1 MKALIYR
8 KFGNSDVLEWVT
20 NWPIPEPGANEL
32 LIRVFAGGINPKDV
46 LLRKGKF
53 SKTLARKSLPR
64 VSGFDVAGEIVK
76 IDKGTNRFKIGD
88 FVFGMTNRFI
98 GGVHAELVV
107 LNENEIE
114 LKPENL
120 TMIEAAAIPLAA
132 QTALQALRDL
142 GKVGNGSHVMING
155 ASGGVGHFAVQIAKA
170 LGSIVVATCSKKNSE
185 FVYSLGADKV
195 IDYTKTS
202 ATEIQG
208 QFDCVFDVFGQYN
221 ANDFLKLLSPKGV
234 YVSTIP
240 KFSTLRGE
248 VMARLG
254 ISKRSRL
261 VYVKSNCKDLSIL
274 SGWSTANKLKP
285 NIDKVYKFEEASFAH
300 KHIESKRT
308 RGKIV
313 FANETIL

>member
-132 QTALQALRDL
+132 QTALQALR
-142 GKVGNGSHVMING
+142 
-155 ASGGVGHFAVQIAKA
+155 
-170 LGSIVVATCSKKNSE
+170 T
-185 FVYSLGADKV
+185 
-195 IDYTKTS
+195 
-202 ATEIQG
+202 
-208 QFDCVFDVFGQYN
+208 
-221 ANDFLKLLSPKGV
+221 
-234 YVSTIP
+234 
-240 KFSTLRGE
+240 
-248 VMARLG
+248 
-254 ISKRSRL
+254 
-261 VYVKSNCKDLSIL
+261 
-274 SGWSTANKLKP
+274 
-285 NIDKVYKFEEASFAH
+285 
-300 KHIESKRT
+300 
-308 RGKIV
+308 
-313 FANETIL
+313 